1 MFCFFKKNP
10 SNISF
15 VVYFVLWFF
24 FFVFFGIFLTKV
36 YQLTLILILIL
47 LIIIIIIII
56 VDYFSFL
63 LIMFYC
69 RVDAIMDTHTK
80 VDRFKG
86 V

>member
-1 MFCFFKKNP
+1 M
-10 SNISF
+10 
-15 VVYFVLWFF
+15 
-24 FFVFFGIFLTKV
+24 TKV